1 MTTTTLQKKLIQKIS
16 ETNNLSILKSIEN
29 LLKDDTTIVPV
40 KLSKVQKKII
50 ALSEI
55 DIQNGDVV
63 EHTVAMKQI
72 ASKYGW

>member
-29 LLKDDTTIVPV
+29 LLKDDNTIVPV
-40 KLSKVQKKII
+40 KLSKAQKKIM
-50 ALSEI
+50 ALSEV
-55 DIQNGDVV
+55 DIQNGDVI

-72 ASKYGW
+72 AHKYGW

>member
-1 MTTTTLQKKLIQKIS
+1 MTTATLQKKLIQKIS
-16 ETNNLSILKSIEN
+16 ETNNLSILKSIES
-29 LLKDDTTIVPV
+29 LLKENNTIVPV

-63 EHTVAMKQI
+63 EHTFAMKQI
-72 ASKYGW
+72 AHKYGW